1 MYSDEALRK
10 AHLEDF
16 IKVYDRVKKDPSANE
31 YRLKVLE
38 ELIKRCQD

>member
-1 MYSDEALRK
+1 MYSDEVIHK

-16 IKVYDRVKKDPSANE
+16 IKVHDRVKKDPSANQ

>member
-1 MYSDEALRK
+1 MYSDEAIRK

-16 IKVYDRVKKDPSANE
+16 IKVYDRVKKDPSTTN